1 MTEMALPEIA
11 RSVVVDYLISSGW
24 QRQSEGVLG
33 DLWRRGDA
41 ETVVPYSLEVG
52 SAPWNRLAVALAQS
66 DVDRPTDVLERWQSD
81 LRNRL
86 RTDYGPV
93 SGVGRIEMEIHLDG
107 QTVVHHET
115 RAYEFGQFVMRAA
128 ESVKELVK
136 AVRGTR
142 HHPRELLI
150 AGGPAEG
157 SVKVTFREP
166 DRSDSTAL
174 LSEAPETSEGQ
185 ALLFLALM
193 FASAEAAGNGGPDD
207 ITELRSRLAP
217 LGVGARQSVAR
228 LAETVTAASWL
239 ITGVIRRGDTEGS
252 LRLGPAGAQVLSLVS
267 REGLEEERTEQVIG
281 TLDGW
286 VWSRSELTLIT
297 DDQRAVRAAVPL
309 GLQSRVA
316 LLHAQPETRVITRL
330 AVYVRV
336 AQGTR
341 DAIRTVYSLVD
352 IRAEDPPHPTLD
364 EDEQ

>member
-1 MTEMALPEIA
+1 MTEIARPEIA

-24 QRQSEGVLG
+24 QRTAEGALG

-52 SAPWNRLAVALAQS
+52 SAPWNRLAAALAQPNEA
-66 DVDRPTDVLERWQSD
+66 RPADVLERWQSD
-81 LRNRL
+81 LRDRL
-86 RTDYGPV
+86 RTDYGSV

-136 AVRGTR
+136 TVRGTKR
-142 HHPRELLI
+142 HPRELLV

-166 DRSDSTAL
+166 DRADSTAL
-174 LSEAPETSEGQ
+174 LPEAPETSEGQ

-193 FASAEAAGNGGPDD
+193 FASAETAGNGGPDD
-207 ITELRSRLAP
+207 LTELRSRLAP
-217 LGVGARQSVAR
+217 LGVGARQSLAR
-228 LAETVTAASWL
+228 LAETVIDASWL
-239 ITGVIRRGDTEGS
+239 ISGVIRRGGTDGA
-252 LRLGPAGAQVLSLVS
+252 LQLGPAGAQVLRLVS
-267 REGLEEERTEQVIG
+267 REGLEEERIEQVIG

-297 DDQRAVRAAVPL
+297 DDQRSLRAAVPL

-316 LLHAQPETRVITRL
+316 LLHAQPETRVVTRL
-330 AVYVRV
+330 AVYMRV
-336 AQGTR
+336 VQGTG

-352 IRAEDPPHPTLD
+352 IRTEDPPHPTLD
-364 EDEQ
+364 EDEE